1 MVHDLRFGIITLPNV
16 PWPTLAERWRRI
28 EALGFDSV
36 WNADHYLNPHQPE
49 EPWFEG
55 WTSLAAL
62 AACTTRIRVGVL
74 VTCVTFRNPALLA
87 KVALTVDHVSNGR
100 LELGL
105 GAGYSELEHR
115 MMGIRFPPPSE
126 RVAHF
131 REVVEIVDALLRN
144 DLTTHRGQHYAVTEA
159 LMRPAPIQRPR
170 PPLTLAGKGPRMLEV
185 IAAYA
190 DTWNSS
196 GSPGEMRARSAFL
209 DEQCAVASRD
219 PGRIRRSLLF
229 SRSVDPE
236 YAGIWESPDRFQEVV
251 GRYREAGVSEFIF
264 YWPRPG
270 PDETRLVRGLERIA
284 SDVLPTLRASVR
296 EVCAGL

>member
-1 MVHDLRFGIITLPNV
+1 MHDLRFGIITLPNLA
-16 PWPTLAERWRRI
+16 WPTLAERWRRV

-36 WNADHYLNPHQPE
+36 WNTDHYLNPHQPE

-87 KVALTVDHVSNGR
+87 KEALTVDHVSNGR

-115 MMGIRFPPPSE
+115 MMGIRFPPRGE
-126 RVAHF
+126 RVARF

-170 PPLTLAGKGPRMLEV
+170 PPLTLAGSGPRMLEV

-190 DTWNSS
+190 DTWNCS
-196 GSPGEMRARSAFL
+196 GSPGEMRARNGFL
-209 DEQCAVASRD
+209 DEQCAVISRD
-219 PGRIRRSLLF
+219 PGHIRRSLLF
-229 SRSVDPE
+229 SRSLDPE
-236 YAGIWESPDRFQEVV
+236 YARIWESPDRFQEVV

-270 PDETRLVRGLERIA
+270 PDQTRLVRGLERIA
-284 SDVLPTLRASVR
+284 SDVIPTLRTSEH
-296 EVCAGL
+296 EVCAGV